1 MISKRRVCRLMKNST
16 RAFHRKEPMSKK
28 LPYSLFLL
36 GLWAEEASGA
46 WRFSLE
52 NARTGERV
60 GFTSLPQLHHFLAQ
74 CLQSLTEEKYMER
87 RIFNPWTW
95 QDEFGYVQAN
105 EVSGAQRTLYCSG
118 QAANDASGAAVH
130 AGDMRAQITLALD
143 NLETLLRAA
152 DFGFADIVRLNIYVT
167 DVDKFLENYDAFIG
181 RLAEAGCRHTG
192 SLIGVARLAFPEMMI
207 EVEAT
212 AVA

>member
-1 MISKRRVCRLMKNST
+1 
-16 RAFHRKEPMSKK
+16 
-28 LPYSLFLL
+28 
-36 GLWAEEASGA
+36 
-46 WRFSLE
+46 
-52 NARTGERV
+52 
-60 GFTSLPQLHHFLAQ
+60 
-74 CLQSLTEEKYMER
+74 MER
-87 RIFNPWTW
+87 RIINPWTW

-118 QAANDASGAAVH
+118 QGANDATGAAVL
-130 AGDMRAQITLALD
+130 AGDMRGQIGLALD
-143 NLETLLRAA
+143 NLEAVLSAA
-152 DFGFADIVRLNIYVT
+152 GFSFADIVRLNIFVT
-167 DVDKFLENYDAFIG
+167 DVDQFFANYDAFIG